1 MCGIIKRG
9 SASYPGYARIL
20 SHPGAYGQ
28 IDSVPRKYF
37 KKYLPSHDEIGQNKY
52 LKFFGPILR
61 HHNLWHLH
69 RRSVA
74 GGVAAGAFA
83 GLIPGP
89 VQMFGA
95 ALLAIIFRV
104 NLPVAMVTTLYTNP
118 FTIVPLTYLAYK
130 IGTLV
135 TNDPTTQ
142 VPSLAFDW
150 RNGYWADF
158 PPLFINWMTALGG
171 TYLIGLLILASFLS
185 ISGYILVRI
194 LWRFYLVI
202 QWRRRQHRRREHNF

>member
-1 MCGIIKRG
+1 M
-9 SASYPGYARIL
+9 
-20 SHPGAYGQ
+20 
-28 IDSVPRKYF
+28 PRKYF
-37 KKYLPSHDEIGQNKY
+37 KKYLPSHDEIRQNKY

-89 VQMFGA
+89 VQMLGA

-104 NLPVAMVTTLYTNP
+104 NLPVAMATTLYTNP

-135 TNDPTTQ
+135 TNVPANQ
-142 VPSLAFDW
+142 MPSLAFDW
-150 RNGYWADF
+150 KNGYWADF
-158 PPLFINWMTALGG
+158 PPLFINWMTALGE
-171 TYLIGLLILASFLS
+171 TYLIGLLILASCLS
-185 ISGYILVRI
+185 LFAYILVRVI
-194 LWRFYLVI
+194 WRFYLI
-202 QWRRRQHRRREHNF
+202 AQWRRRPHRRRIEQG